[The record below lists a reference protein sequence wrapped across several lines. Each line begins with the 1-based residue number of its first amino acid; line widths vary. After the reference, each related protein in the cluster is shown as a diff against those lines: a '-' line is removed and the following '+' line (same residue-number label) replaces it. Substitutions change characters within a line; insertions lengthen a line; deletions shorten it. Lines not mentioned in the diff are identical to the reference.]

1 MSETPVG
8 KRRFHAFLSHA
19 HVDKDQADHLFKWL
33 QDIAGMP
40 VWYDAVNMPP
50 GATIAQKLPEAIE
63 NSRSVILLLSK
74 QSVSRGWVQQEFN
87 AAINHQ
93 TQFRAFR
100 IIPVRLDDVD
110 PPGFLQNYSNISLGT
125 GSIGMESAAGILK
138 GLYQPATVV
147 DPINGRNVYVSRGWH
162 VSDAPLANAVCA
174 TLSDAGLQPRAF
186 QDR

>member
-1 MSETPVG
+1 MSGTPVG

-33 QDIAGMP
+33 QDVAGMP

-50 GATIAQKLPEAIE
+50 GATIAQALPEAIE

-93 TQFRAFR
+93 PSSVLFVLFLSASMTWTLRGFFRTTVIFRSVPEVLIWNRQRAF
-100 IIPVRLDDVD
+100 
-110 PPGFLQNYSNISLGT
+110 
-125 GSIGMESAAGILK
+125 
-138 GLYQPATVV
+138 
-147 DPINGRNVYVSRGWH
+147 
-162 VSDAPLANAVCA
+162 
-174 TLSDAGLQPRAF
+174 
-186 QDR
+186 